1 MDWEE
6 NGKGWERSKKKKFVG
21 EIRKYYNETKRAM
34 TELKYLL
41 WSERSRISSTG
52 NWFIVVEGVC
62 EEISENLEKKNRA
75 VQKDGSED

>member
-1 MDWEE
+1 M
-6 NGKGWERSKKKKFVG
+6 ERAEREAKKKKFVG
-21 EIRKYYNETKRAM
+21 GIKKYYNETKRAM

-41 WSERSRISSTG
+41 WSEKSRISSTG

-75 VQKDGSED
+75 VEKDGSED